1 MTSKHIDK
9 LKDSH
14 GNYASEKMPLNDS
27 DSGSAHNDSD
37 KPSIKKRK
45 YSRGGCMECKR
56 RKMKCDE
63 GKPFCFNCTR
73 LKKECIYQHKQKFR
87 FENVNGDDEKA
98 NETDKHLTPM
108 NIHSNPSDIS
118 TNESP
123 PTNVQSIQTNPMFLQ
138 NAKHIS
144 LRYHNPIHNDSKVLA
159 QNESNVRLQSKGSTS
174 PNVPFPLL
182 AYPTTQNMPMPQISY
197 DKSIHVPF
205 PEKHQSPY
213 AEKSPY
219 SDKSPY
225 SEKSSYSEKTATI
238 PYIEKPMFDKTIL
251 SYDEKSPLQQTNHEK
266 SMHLDK
272 KTTFKNAISDILTPT
287 NPSPELTDPSLVN
300 YDVNDVRN
308 LFDEASLLVHD
319 INDLLSLD
327 ISEQMIGMAPEKKSH
342 SNHISSDIHSHQIY
356 PESLSHQI
364 SSETRPSPYNLQT
377 IQPHTGSTGS
387 VTSECST
394 RLAGSETFE
403 NHNFRLED
411 LTSNITGT
419 IEMPRPRD
427 IPGTDVDVLVSNTD
441 LINEVIL
448 RNNLSGP
455 HVKYLSVL
463 TTTDLSYH
471 LYPFASSIESNE
483 VVKLLLNYL
492 VSCPYLL
499 TSLLAISAT
508 FQYNQSGNK
517 VHESS
522 RNKYI
527 SLCIRLLSDAFA
539 KTNSDDK
546 RFGNI
551 LVSHIEK
558 LVLTVLVLTSNFSAT
573 SDSSKDIL
581 SLWKTHLR
589 GAKDLLIN
597 YESITSSETASFMS
611 GGLALAK
618 TWFFAME
625 ALAGLC
631 CSLGGTLMKKT
642 KDRQNDTMSS
652 TETDEELE
660 DSNDR
665 LFSDTGYFNKESNLE
680 YHNALVRTRLMTS
693 PRNTALTEFN
703 LFTGFTVTNV
713 KLMEEFTKALY
724 IIRANSDI
732 QISSTRI
739 AKVMALIHEG
749 RNVEIA
755 PGVSKS
761 TFIILKN
768 TPAHPDFPIN
778 HKDKVVLPQSGYSK
792 YVDIHGNV
800 TYYSWF
806 DYSEQVRINIMYI
819 RLLCCKGLMH
829 IPRKHR
835 LVKELLRNTLDTAF
849 FIRAKNSENYE
860 KDKYNILAE
869 TANYYITNE
878 TFDNRTFMIQSSFR
892 IAFTMAQDMLDFEKI
907 EIFFLGLVKLGNGS
921 SLSALD
927 TLYRYR
933 DIAMKNGGYEYDDD
947 YEDEFP
953 QKDILP
959 FA

>member
-9 LKDSH
+9 LKDSY
-14 GNYASEKMPLNDS
+14 GDYVSEKMPLNDS

-63 GKPFCFNCTR
+63 GKPFCFNCSR
-73 LKKECIYQHKQKFR
+73 LKKECIYQHIQKFR
-87 FENVNGDDEKA
+87 FENVNGDDDKA
-98 NETDKHLTPM
+98 NEADKPPTPM

-118 TNESP
+118 TKESP
-123 PTNVQSIQTNPMFLQ
+123 PTNIQSIPTNPMFLQ
-138 NAKHIS
+138 NPKHIS

-159 QNESNVRLQSKGSTS
+159 QNESNVRLQAKIPMS
-174 PNVPFPLL
+174 PNVPFSLL
-182 AYPTTQNMPMPQISY
+182 AYPTTQHMPMPQIGY

-213 AEKSPY
+213 MEKSPY
-219 SDKSPY
+219 SDMSPY

-251 SYDEKSPLQQTNHEK
+251 SYEEKSRLQLANHEK
-266 SMHLDK
+266 PMHLGK
-272 KTTFKNAISDILTPT
+272 RTTFKNAISDILTPT
-287 NPSPELTDPSLVN
+287 NPSPELSDPSLEN

-327 ISEQMIGMAPEKKSH
+327 IPEQMIGMAPEKKG
-342 SNHISSDIHSHQIY
+342 SHQINS
-356 PESLSHQI
+356 PESRSHPI
-364 SSETRPSPYNLQT
+364 SLETRLSPYNLQT

-387 VTSECST
+387 VMSEGST

-419 IEMPRPRD
+419 VELPRPRD
-427 IPGTDVDVLVSNTD
+427 VPGTDVDVLVSNTD

-522 RNKYI
+522 RSKYI

-546 RFGNI
+546 SNI

-597 YESITSSETASFMS
+597 YESITSSEAASSMS

-642 KDRQNDTMSS
+642 KDRPNDTLSS
-652 TETDEELE
+652 TETDEESE

-693 PRNTALTEFN
+693 PRNTVLTEFN

-724 IIRANSDI
+724 IIRANRDM

-739 AKVMALIHEG
+739 AKVMALIHDG

-761 TFIILKN
+761 TFIIPKN

-792 YVDIHGNV
+792 YVDVHGNV
-800 TYYSWF
+800 TYHSWF
-806 DYSEQVRINIMYI
+806 DYSEQVRINTMYI

-829 IPRKHR
+829 VLRKHR

-849 FIRAKNSENYE
+849 FIRAKNSENSE

-869 TANYYITNE
+869 TANFYITNE
-878 TFDNRTFMIQSSFR
+878 TFDNRTIMIQSSFR

-947 YEDEFP
+947 YDDEFP

>member
-1 MTSKHIDK
+1 
-9 LKDSH
+9 
-14 GNYASEKMPLNDS
+14 
-27 DSGSAHNDSD
+27 
-37 KPSIKKRK
+37 
-45 YSRGGCMECKR
+45 
-56 RKMKCDE
+56 
-63 GKPFCFNCTR
+63 
-73 LKKECIYQHKQKFR
+73 
-87 FENVNGDDEKA
+87 
-98 NETDKHLTPM
+98 
-108 NIHSNPSDIS
+108 
-118 TNESP
+118 
-123 PTNVQSIQTNPMFLQ
+123 
-138 NAKHIS
+138 
-144 LRYHNPIHNDSKVLA
+144 
-159 QNESNVRLQSKGSTS
+159 
-174 PNVPFPLL
+174 
-182 AYPTTQNMPMPQISY
+182 
-197 DKSIHVPF
+197 
-205 PEKHQSPY
+205 
-213 AEKSPY
+213 
-219 SDKSPY
+219 
-225 SEKSSYSEKTATI
+225 
-238 PYIEKPMFDKTIL
+238 
-251 SYDEKSPLQQTNHEK
+251 
-266 SMHLDK
+266 
-272 KTTFKNAISDILTPT
+272 
-287 NPSPELTDPSLVN
+287 
-300 YDVNDVRN
+300 
-308 LFDEASLLVHD
+308 
-319 INDLLSLD
+319 
-327 ISEQMIGMAPEKKSH
+327 
-342 SNHISSDIHSHQIY
+342 
-356 PESLSHQI
+356 
-364 SSETRPSPYNLQT
+364 
-377 IQPHTGSTGS
+377 
-387 VTSECST
+387 
-394 RLAGSETFE
+394 
-403 NHNFRLED
+403 
-411 LTSNITGT
+411 
-419 IEMPRPRD
+419 
-427 IPGTDVDVLVSNTD
+427 
-441 LINEVIL
+441 
-448 RNNLSGP
+448 
-455 HVKYLSVL
+455 
-463 TTTDLSYH
+463 
-471 LYPFASSIESNE
+471 
-483 VVKLLLNYL
+483 
-492 VSCPYLL
+492 
-499 TSLLAISAT
+499 
-508 FQYNQSGNK
+508 
-517 VHESS
+517 
-522 RNKYI
+522 
-527 SLCIRLLSDAFA
+527 
-539 KTNSDDK
+539 
-546 RFGNI
+546 
-551 LVSHIEK
+551 
-558 LVLTVLVLTSNFSAT
+558 
-573 SDSSKDIL
+573 
-581 SLWKTHLR
+581 
-589 GAKDLLIN
+589 
-597 YESITSSETASFMS
+597 
-611 GGLALAK
+611 
-618 TWFFAME
+618 
-625 ALAGLC
+625 
-631 CSLGGTLMKKT
+631 MKKT